1 VAIVGDG
8 PAGSALAQA
17 CVGRGIDVVLLGE
30 DRSWDNTYASFV
42 DDLSGAETSELLGG
56 GDIATELFIS
66 AGPSFEVW
74 GHRRHVIDRPYGV
87 IVNDALRSR
96 LRAGVRHLTRTVV
109 ATEPPGS
116 GARMV
121 DVVGGGGVEARL
133 VIDATGSTSG
143 GSVAWCGGGPA
154 RRASPERQIAF
165 GVVLPERVDDGDGP
179 TFMDFRP
186 VEGDPPSGIVDR
198 APPTFC
204 YTVPVA
210 DGWLH
215 EETVLATRSGV
226 SSEFLLERLARR
238 LRMQPGRLCQRAVR
252 TEHVDIALGVGPPSR
267 RVETTP
273 FGAAAGLVHPATGF
287 SVAASI
293 RAAPGVAAAIASAL
307 EDAGGGFVDNE
318 MVTAALWSRPA
329 RRTRFLHDYG
339 LAAMVRMDAPQ
350 IRSFIDRFFELP
362 NADWSAYLRVD
373 ADDSDVAR
381 TMWKLFGSADWRTRA
396 SLVGPL
402 PMFLARQLRR

>member
-1 VAIVGDG
+1 
-8 PAGSALAQA
+8 
-17 CVGRGIDVVLLGE
+17 
-30 DRSWDNTYASFV
+30 
-42 DDLSGAETSELLGG
+42 
-56 GDIATELFIS
+56 
-66 AGPSFEVW
+66 
-74 GHRRHVIDRPYGV
+74 
-87 IVNDALRSR
+87 
-96 LRAGVRHLTRTVV
+96 
-109 ATEPPGS
+109 
-116 GARMV
+116 
-121 DVVGGGGVEARL
+121 
-133 VIDATGSTSG
+133 
-143 GSVAWCGGGPA
+143 
-154 RRASPERQIAF
+154 
-165 GVVLPERVDDGDGP
+165 
-179 TFMDFRP
+179 
-186 VEGDPPSGIVDR
+186 
-198 APPTFC
+198 
-204 YTVPVA
+204 
-210 DGWLH
+210 
-215 EETVLATRSGV
+215 
-226 SSEFLLERLARR
+226 
-238 LRMQPGRLCQRAVR
+238 MQPGRLCQRAVR

-339 LAAMVRMDAPQ
+339 LAAMVRMDAAQ